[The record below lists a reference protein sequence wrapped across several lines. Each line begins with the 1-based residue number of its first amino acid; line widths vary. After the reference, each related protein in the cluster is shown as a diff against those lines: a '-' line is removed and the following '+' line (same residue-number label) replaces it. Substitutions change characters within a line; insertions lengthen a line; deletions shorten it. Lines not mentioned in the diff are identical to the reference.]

1 MPRSLTGDAPPFD
14 APASAS
20 PVRVSREA
28 VYRAVWRW
36 HFYAGLICLPF
47 LILLSTT
54 GALYLFKDEINAALF
69 PRRFVVPASD
79 RPSLGPDRLVYVAS
93 QAVPDAAPLTYL
105 DPAGPTDPAVVT
117 MAKDGEKT
125 LVSLDPRSGDVV
137 GRVTPDGDVM
147 MVIRRL
153 HSLSYFGPVANGI
166 VEVVAGFL
174 IVLVLTGTYLWW
186 PRGQV
191 GGVVTVRG
199 DPRRRV
205 WWRDLHAVTGF
216 VAGGGL
222 LFLALTGLPWSIVW
236 GQQVRAL
243 SNAAGLGQPSALW
256 ARVPVSTVP
265 MGEALTQAGWAL
277 EDAPVPLS
285 RPAPAA
291 PIGLDRAAAILRARG
306 MPAGYELALPVGPT
320 GVYAAAV
327 YPRDVARQ
335 RMISLD
341 QYTGR
346 PLVDVRFSQIG
357 IVGRAIQVGIGLHK
371 GEVFGRLNQ
380 FLMLAFC
387 LAGIALSVTAGVM
400 WWKRRPSGS
409 LGIPPWPRAPGIVA
423 GVTLLVVGLGALFPL
438 TGAAILAMILA
449 DCGLRA
455 LTRRRPA

>member
-1 MPRSLTGDAPPFD
+1 MSRSLTDAAPPRD
-14 APASAS
+14 AVRPAA
-20 PVRVSREA
+20 VALTREA

-54 GALYLFKDEINAALF
+54 GALYLFKDELNAALF
-69 PRRFVVPASD
+69 PRRFVVTASD
-79 RPSLGPDRLVYVAS
+79 RPALGPDRLVYIAS
-93 QAVPDAAPLTYL
+93 QAVPDATPLTYL
-105 DPAGPTDPAVVT
+105 DPAGPTTPAVVT
-117 MAKDGEKT
+117 MAKDGAKT
-125 LVSLDPRSGDVV
+125 LVSLDPRTGDIV
-137 GRVTPDGDVM
+137 GRVAADADVM
-147 MVIRRL
+147 GVIRRL
-153 HSLSYFGPVANGI
+153 HSLSYFGPIANGI

-186 PRGQV
+186 PRGQT

-199 DPRRRV
+199 EPRRRV

-236 GQQVRAL
+236 GQQLRAL

-256 ARVPVSTVP
+256 ASVPVSTVP
-265 MGEALTQAGWAL
+265 MGEALTTAGWAL
-277 EDAPVPLS
+277 EEAPVPLS
-285 RPAPAA
+285 RPKPTA
-291 PIGLDRAAAILRARG
+291 PIGLDRAAAILAERG
-306 MPAGYELALPVGPT
+306 MPAGYELVLPVGET
-320 GVYAAAV
+320 GVYAAAA
-327 YPRDVARQ
+327 YPRDVTRQ

-346 PLVDVRFSQIG
+346 PLVDVRFSEIG
-357 IVGRAIQVGIGLHK
+357 IVGRAIQYGIGLHK

-380 FLMLAFC
+380 LLMLAFC
-387 LAGIALSVTAGVM
+387 LAGVALSVTAGVM

-409 LGIPPWPRAPGIVA
+409 LGIPPWPRAPRIVA

-438 TGAAILAMILA
+438 TGAAILAMILI
-449 DCGLRA
+449 DGGVRA
-455 LTRRRPA
+455 VAGRRTA